1 MNYQVVLDSFEGPL
15 DLLLHLIKKH
25 ELDIM
30 DIPVALVTEQYLK
43 HIDVMKTLNLDVAGE
58 YILMAATLM
67 HIKSKMLLPP
77 SEEEETEED
86 GGDPREELVKRLLEY
101 KKYKEASE
109 ELLSMDML
117 DRENFLKG
125 FTEDLEDLNSGVDSE
140 EEASHDVTLF
150 DLMEVLSDLLKE
162 AKTFNPHEVN
172 REKVSVKEK
181 IDIITQ
187 RITVEGSLTFR
198 SLFDKASSKND
209 IIATFLALLELVKM
223 KKVRAFQGETFGVIR
238 ISSTET
244 SLGTVH

>member
-30 DIPVALVTEQYLK
+30 DIPVALITDQYLK
-43 HIDVMKTLNLDVAGE
+43 HIDIMKTLNLDVAGE

-125 FTEDLEDLNSGVDSE
+125 FVEDVEIEDSE
-140 EEASHDVTLF
+140 EDASHDVTLF
-150 DLMEVLSDLLKE
+150 DLMEALSDLLKE
-162 AKTFNPHEVN
+162 AKAFNPHEVN
-172 REKVSVKEK
+172 REKISVKDK
-181 IDIITQ
+181 IEIIIQ
-187 RITVEGSLTFR
+187 KLSAEGSLTFR

-209 IIATFLALLELVKM
+209 IIATFLALLELMKM
-223 KKVRAFQGETFGVIR
+223 KRVRAFQGETFGVIR
-238 ISSTET
+238 ISSSEK

>member
-30 DIPVALVTEQYLK
+30 DIPVSLITEQYLK
-43 HIDVMKTLNLDVAGE
+43 HIEVMKTLNLDVAGE

-125 FTEDLEDLNSGVDSE
+125 YVEDVEAADSE
-140 EEASHDVTLF
+140 EETSHDVTLF

-162 AKTFNPHEVN
+162 AKTYNPHEVN
-172 REKVSVKEK
+172 LEKVSVKEK
-181 IDIITQ
+181 IEIITKK
-187 RITVEGSLTFR
+187 ISIEGSLTFR

>member
-30 DIPVALVTEQYLK
+30 DIPVSLITEQYLK
-43 HIDVMKTLNLDVAGE
+43 HIEVMKTLNLDVAGE

-86 GGDPREELVKRLLEY
+86 GGDPREELIKRLLEY

-125 FTEDLEDLNSGVDSE
+125 YVEDVEAADSE
-140 EEASHDVTLF
+140 EETSHDVTLF

-162 AKTFNPHEVN
+162 AKTYNPHEVN
-172 REKVSVKEK
+172 LEKVSVKEK
-181 IDIITQ
+181 IEIITKK
-187 RITVEGSLTFR
+187 ISILGSLTFR

-238 ISSTET
+238 ISSTEPVE
-244 SLGTVH
+244 TVH

>member
-43 HIDVMKTLNLDVAGE
+43 HIEVMKTLNLDVAGE

-77 SEEEETEED
+77 SEEEETEEE

-125 FTEDLEDLNSGVDSE
+125 FVEDLEAEDSE

-172 REKVSVKEK
+172 REKISVKEK
-181 IDIITQ
+181 IDIIIQ
-187 RITVEGSLTFR
+187 RLTAEGSLTFR
-198 SLFDKASSKND
+198 SLFDKDSSKND

-223 KKVRAFQGETFGVIR
+223 KRVRAFQGETFGVIR

-244 SLGTVH
+244 VH

>member
-77 SEEEETEED
+77 SEEEETEEE

-125 FTEDLEDLNSGVDSE
+125 FAEDVETEDSE
-140 EEASHDVTLF
+140 EEVSHDVTLF

-181 IDIITQ
+181 IDIIIQ
-187 RITVEGSLTFR
+187 KISIEGSLTFR

-223 KKVRAFQGETFGVIR
+223 KRVRAFQGETFGVIR

-244 SLGTVH
+244 VH

>member
-30 DIPVALVTEQYLK
+30 DIPVSLITEQYLK
-43 HIDVMKTLNLDVAGE
+43 HIEVMKTLNLDVAGE

-77 SEEEETEED
+77 SEEEETEEE

-109 ELLSMDML
+109 ELVSMDML
-117 DRENFLKG
+117 GRDNFLKG
-125 FTEDLEDLNSGVDSE
+125 FVEDLEDLDSE
-140 EEASHDVTLF
+140 ADSEDEASHDVTLF
-150 DLMEVLSDLLKE
+150 DLMEALSDLLKE
-162 AKTFNPHEVN
+162 AKTYNPHEVN
-172 REKVSVKEK
+172 LEKVSVKEK
-181 IDIITQ
+181 IDIITKK
-187 RITVEGSLTFR
+187 ISIEGSLTFR

-244 SLGTVH
+244 VH

>member
-1 MNYQVVLDSFEGPL
+1 MDYQVVLDSFEGPL

-30 DIPVALVTEQYLK
+30 DIPVSLITEQYLK
-43 HIDVMKTLNLDVAGE
+43 HIEVMKTLNLDVAGE

-86 GGDPREELVKRLLEY
+86 GADPREELVKRLLEY

-125 FTEDLEDLNSGVDSE
+125 FVEDLEEMDSE
-140 EEASHDVTLF
+140 AETSHDVTLF
-150 DLMEVLSDLLKE
+150 DLMEALSDLLKE
-162 AKTFNPHEVN
+162 AKTYNPHEVN
-172 REKVSVKEK
+172 LEKVSVKEK
-181 IDIITQ
+181 IDMITKK
-187 RITVEGSLTFR
+187 ISIEGSLTFR

-223 KKVRAFQGETFGVIR
+223 SKVRAFQGETFGVIR

-244 SLGTVH
+244 VETVH

>member
-125 FTEDLEDLNSGVDSE
+125 FAEDLDSGPDSE

-181 IDIITQ
+181 IEIITQ

-223 KKVRAFQGETFGVIR
+223 KRVRAFQGETFGVIR
-238 ISSTET
+238 ISSSET
-244 SLGTVH
+244 TLGTVH

>member
-30 DIPVALVTEQYLK
+30 DIPVSLITEQYLK
-43 HIDVMKTLNLDVAGE
+43 HIEVMKTLNLDVAGE

-86 GGDPREELVKRLLEY
+86 GGDPREKLVKRLLEY

-125 FTEDLEDLNSGVDSE
+125 FVEDLEDMDSEADSE
-140 EEASHDVTLF
+140 EETSHDVTLF

-162 AKTFNPHEVN
+162 AKTYNPHEVSL
-172 REKVSVKEK
+172 EKVSVKEK
-181 IDIITQ
+181 IDIIIQ
-187 RITVEGSLTFR
+187 KISIEGSLTFR

-223 KKVRAFQGETFGVIR
+223 NKVRAFQGETFGVIR

-244 SLGTVH
+244 VH